1 MKSKF
6 HSKFDVVRNSAG
18 GQREFLCVAPNSI
31 LAMSLSSDL
40 MLGIFS

>member
-1 MKSKF
+1 MISKL
-6 HSKFDVVRNSAG
+6 HSKFDLVRNSAD